1 MESQEQESYSLRLEG
16 NGISVTRDVGQATAR
31 VILDLILGGSV
42 KAPHGNSA
50 PDAPAPSDIPEER
63 SRPALSLREFLEASE
78 AKRNPDK
85 ITVIGRYILQHE
97 GRHDFKRDDLKGR
110 FRDAGEGIPANFGR
124 DFNWA
129 VRNGWIAEDPHHRGS
144 YYVTKKGAEAI
155 ESRFSSDVR
164 KKTSQKKG
172 SSKRRPKRE
181 DFEGQGGS
189 E

>member
-1 MESQEQESYSLRLEG
+1 MQSQEQESYSLRLEG
-16 NGISVTRDVGQATAR
+16 NGISVTREVGQDMAR
-31 VILDLILGGSV
+31 VILDLILGGDV
-42 KAPHGNSA
+42 KVPQGNSA
-50 PDAPAPSDIPEER
+50 LDDPAPSDIREEP
-63 SRPALSLREFLEASE
+63 SRPALSLREFLEESE

-97 GRHDFKRDDLKGR
+97 GRHDFKRDELKGR

-129 VRNGWIAEDPHHRGS
+129 VRNGWIAEDPDHRGS

-155 ESRFSSDVR
+155 ERRFSSDIR

-172 SSKRRPKRE
+172 SPKRRPKRDSSDE
-181 DFEGQGGS
+181 QNGG